1 MAYTPTSNLF
11 HIVICELCHP
21 LIQGYVDHFSSS
33 NISEHFMTLDR
44 VEPSELFENIDNI
57 PLSHINN
64 LFITLKLRKRLFR
77 RFIEHPCFRDHPSI
91 RNYGKISNEITFS
104 PQIAHCV
111 ELLPGQESV
120 AILKTHWL
128 RLIQRSWKRV
138 FQERLKVTKLRSL
151 YQNIKHRERTS
162 KWPQKCNH
170 MPSIKGM
177 LSSLSKK
184 KDLSLC

>member
-1 MAYTPTSNLF
+1 MAYTTTSNLF

-44 VEPSELFENIDNI
+44 VEPSELFDDINNI
-57 PLSHINN
+57 PLGDIDN

-111 ELLPGQESV
+111 ELQPGEESV
-120 AILKTHWL
+120 SILKTHWL

-138 FQERLKVTKLRSL
+138 FQQRLKVTKLRSL